1 LVVVPFVG
9 HHELSVDL
17 SLQEGR
23 CSLYEFND
31 PELSDFQKK
40 AVKRLREKIRSLEAQ
55 VVHMKGELLEKD
67 SELKELKGKLELKEL
82 KGKLELKEL
91 KGKLLELKEKE
102 DEVKMTCR
110 FHKAVAVAICF
121 IVIAWW
127 CNLFK

>member
-67 SELKELKGKLELKEL
+67 SELKELKGKLELKE
-82 KGKLELKEL
+82 
-91 KGKLLELKEKE
+91 KE